1 MNIKTKLLFGIGIL
15 AGMIILL
22 VTLSVVNLQILTAT
36 EPDSPVAMPSL
47 ERALLWISIT
57 GGICILTGL
66 VLLIWLPRSINR
78 PVKELTR
85 GILEIANHNYEKRLD
100 MKGYEEFREVSDSF
114 NRMAEKL
121 TEYRDSTLADILS
134 AKKFLEAVVNSI
146 HEPIIGLNTE
156 REILFINNEAL
167 NVLNMKRENVIRHSA
182 EELSLKNDLLRRL
195 IRELVTPGEKNEP
208 LKIYAD
214 NKESYF
220 QASYIPIENAEAEK
234 GEARNLGDVILLKNI
249 TKFKELDSA
258 KTTFIST
265 ISHELKTPISAIMM
279 SLQLLEDKRVGVLNG
294 EQEQLSKNIKDNSQ
308 RLLDITGEL
317 LNMTQVEAGKLQMMP
332 KITKPI
338 ELIEYAIKANQVQA
352 DKFNIQ
358 IEVEYPE
365 EKIPK
370 LFVDSEKIAWVLTNL
385 LSNAI
390 RYSKENGRVVI
401 GARREEEYI
410 ELYVQDFGKG
420 IDPRYHQS
428 IFDRY
433 FRVPGTKVQ
442 GSGLGLS
449 ISKDFVEAHGGTLT
463 VQSELGKGSCF
474 VMRLKA

>member
-36 EPDSPVAMPSL
+36 EPDSPVAMPAL

-114 NRMAEKL
+114 NSMAEKL

-249 TKFKELDSA
+249 TEFKELDSA

-401 GARREEEYI
+401 GARRKEEYI